1 MKKLLL
7 GFTAVFALLFL
18 TNCTSMMSSKK
29 DVKKEW
35 MLVEFQNFSKEMMT
49 KNKAMLDLTGKAAP
63 SKFTANMGCNNMFGN
78 STFSSNGTVK
88 FSEVGMTMMYCDKG
102 MDLETAFGKALPMMT
117 KYSIDGHFLT
127 LSDSD
132 GNKMKFV
139 AADWD

>member
-88 FSEVGMTMMYCDKG
+88 FSAVGSTMMMCDKA
-102 MDLETAFGKALPMMT
+102 MDLESAFAKQLPTMT
-117 KYSIDGHFLT
+117 NYKVDGHYLT
-127 LSDSD
+127 LSNST
-132 GNKMKFV
+132 GQKMKFV